1 MHGIAIEIRAVNKLR
16 PVFGCYTTSM
26 PKKHGNWKM
35 SSNSIYPLFILK
47 NIRFFRAK
55 EENFVDVFPS
65 RPVKTIT
72 HACYGQ
78 TKNLADID
86 QH

>member
-1 MHGIAIEIRAVNKLR
+1 MMHGIAIVIGAINRLL
-16 PVFGCYTTSM
+16 PVLGCYTASM
-26 PKKHGNWKM
+26 PKKHGTGKM

-65 RPVKTIT
+65 R
-72 HACYGQ
+72 G
-78 TKNLADID
+78 L
-86 QH
+86 

>member
-1 MHGIAIEIRAVNKLR
+1 MQVVMLFDRWMMHAVHGIAIVIRAINRLR

-26 PKKHGNWKM
+26 PKKHGTGKM
-35 SSNSIYPLFILK
+35 SSNSIYPLYIPK

-65 RPVKTIT
+65 R
-72 HACYGQ
+72 G
-78 TKNLADID
+78 L
-86 QH
+86 